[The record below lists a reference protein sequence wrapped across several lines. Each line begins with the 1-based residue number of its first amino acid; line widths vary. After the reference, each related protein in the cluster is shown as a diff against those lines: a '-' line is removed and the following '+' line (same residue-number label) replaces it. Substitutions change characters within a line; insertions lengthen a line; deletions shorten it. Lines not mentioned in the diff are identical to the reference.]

1 MIAEEKVVVAA
12 VVVVVDGKVRLGLA
26 CAAVV
31 VVAVV
36 EARVAVVPGPVPATG
51 KDSGGIHTG
60 PSSWLVSLD
69 RVCGMVSGNRA
80 IEQVQGKVK
89 KKSPWNKVATRGNK

>member
-1 MIAEEKVVVAA
+1 MIAEEKV

-31 VVAVV
+31 VAVV
-36 EARVAVVPGPVPATG
+36 EARAAGVPGPVSGTG

-69 RVCGMVSGNRA
+69 RLYGVVSGNRA
-80 IEQVQGKVK
+80 IEQAQVQVK
-89 KKSPWNKVATRGNK
+89 KKSLE

>member
-1 MIAEEKVVVAA
+1 MIVEEKV
-12 VVVVVDGKVRLGLA
+12 VVVVVDGKVRLSLA
-26 CAAVV
+26 CAAAV

-36 EARVAVVPGPVPATG
+36 EARAVVVPGPVPGTG

-69 RVCGMVSGNRA
+69 RVYGMVSGNRTIA
-80 IEQVQGKVK
+80 QVQGQV